1 MRVSITAVAHDWLQQ
16 QGSDL
21 TLRTA
26 TQLGCCG
33 GQAAVPIAEART
45 PDDPAQY
52 RQYEQAG
59 VRIYVAPALQQVP
72 LRVDLEGFGPWRR
85 LGVEAPVQPPLAQ

>member
-1 MRVSITAVAHDWLQQ
+1 MRVSITAAAHDWLQQ

-26 TQLGCCG
+26 IQLGCCG

-45 PDDPAQY
+45 PDDPAHYGHYQ
-52 RQYEQAG
+52 QAG
-59 VRIYVAPALQQVP
+59 VTIYLAAALQHVP

-85 LGVEAPVQPPLAQ
+85 LVVDAPVQPPSTQ